1 MKYLSFL
8 ILLFVFSLKGS
19 FGQSQKY
26 LEENE
31 FKKFKL
37 ELKDSLSLIRNDF
50 TEKQNYENRKR
61 DILKDN
67 LEESSN
73 TISYLNSVIGTY
85 GIILTVLGL
94 FIAVIALIVPFL
106 TYQFAVKPSREALKD
121 LEKNFD
127 SRLEQYLWDNRN
139 KQINKAIDN
148 IRIGNA
154 EEKSQAISF
163 LTFTNSEGLTD
174 EQLFQIYNILR
185 KNQSDYSIKSQ
196 LSFILSSKR
205 TDYATELFNS
215 SQIIKDPV
223 IKQMAMLYFA
233 KTGFKNNYEGLI
245 HIIGDK
251 ANQEINFN
259 SFIGTLHEYNSA
271 DVIDAINDIKL
282 IDLLSKQTLRNL
294 GKSFPIYIK
303 DLGIDIKFDNS
314 YLSKKIKTSA

>member
-1 MKYLSFL
+1 MKYLSILFL
-8 ILLFVFSLKGS
+8 LIVFSLQGS
-19 FGQSQKY
+19 FGQSKKY
-26 LEENE
+26 LEQKEFEN
-31 FKKFKL
+31 FKL
-37 ELKDSLSLIRNDF
+37 ELKDSLSLIRNNF
-50 TEKQNYENRKR
+50 TEKQTYENDKR
-61 DILKDN
+61 DILNDK
-67 LEESSN
+67 LEESAN

-94 FIAVIALIVPFL
+94 FIAVIALIVPFV
-106 TYQFAVKPSREALKD
+106 TYQYAVKPSREALKD

-148 IRIGNA
+148 IRNGNA
-154 EEKSQAISF
+154 EEKSQSIAF
-163 LTFTNSEGLTD
+163 LTFTHSEGLTD

-196 LSFILSSKR
+196 LSFILSSRR

-215 SQIIKDPV
+215 SEINKDPV

-233 KTGFKNNYEGLI
+233 KTGFKNNYEGLM

-259 SFIGTLHEYNSA
+259 SFIGDLHQYNSA
-271 DVIDAINDIKL
+271 DVNEAINDTQL
-282 IDLLSKQTLRNL
+282 IDLLSSQTLKKL
-294 GKSFPIYIK
+294 EKSFPVYIK
-303 DLGIDIKFDNS
+303 NLSMDIKFDNS
-314 YLSKKIKTSA
+314 YLSEKIKTNA